1 MNVKACLQV
10 FLISIMLS
18 KKRITL
24 SCRQTLRVVDPG
36 TILYCKSQDYCT
48 LIYLY
53 DGSSFVVGKSLSKL
67 ADEISDLGFLRV
79 SQSFLVNF
87 SQVDHFDK
95 LERLVKLKNGAMIPF
110 TLKIKDLL
118 ELIEAMGYKWK
129 NGAPVDEVALRA
141 NQNPVPNHTNPVE
154 YPTDSE

>member
-1 MNVKACLQV
+1 
-10 FLISIMLS
+10 MLS

-118 ELIEAMGYKWK
+118 ELIEAMGYK
-129 NGAPVDEVALRA
+129 
-141 NQNPVPNHTNPVE
+141 
-154 YPTDSE
+154 